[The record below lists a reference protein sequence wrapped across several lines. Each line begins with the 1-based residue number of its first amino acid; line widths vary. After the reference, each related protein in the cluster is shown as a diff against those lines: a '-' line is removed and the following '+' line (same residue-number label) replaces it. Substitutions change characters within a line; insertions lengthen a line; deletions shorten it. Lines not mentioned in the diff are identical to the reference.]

1 MFLWTAYT
9 LPNFHIID
17 VPLRHSV
24 RKNQLAWSLTTIFIY
39 YYL

>member
-1 MFLWTAYT
+1 
-9 LPNFHIID
+9 